1 MERVENQDAALA
13 ALLAEH
19 NHRYMFAAKYATGH
33 VVDCACG
40 IGYGHAF
47 FQGNQVATYLGLD
60 PDESAIAAARS
71 QPVSANVS
79 FDCRTIEQPRLE
91 RGMVDTFVCLETLEH
106 CVDPELGIRS
116 VSDCLHPNGLFIGS
130 VPSVEYET
138 LCEQTYGAN
147 PFHLQRFAYADL
159 RKLLKKRFSNVQ
171 LFLACFSTATFIA
184 PLAEGFDERQQ
195 DYSVSGFRPENFQGS
210 LMWLCSNR
218 SVDANASDLRGTVFL
233 GPPKVIVDQQE
244 NLPLRSTIKDQQNSL
259 DLRWQ
264 IMAKQDDRI
273 ASLEA
278 ANQSQ
283 AAAIDARDVALREQ
297 SRVLDERWKILSQ
310 QSARIESLEAENKS
324 QAAIVDARDSAI
336 VEQTRLLDE
345 RWLLMSQQSARIESL
360 EAENK
365 SQAAIVDARDSAIV
379 KQTRLLDERWQLM
392 SQQSAR
398 IESLEAENKSQAAIV
413 DERDGAIAKQV
424 RLLDE
429 RWLLMSQQTARIES
443 LEAANRSQA
452 AIVDARDKT
461 LAAQARLLDERWAV
475 MAQQDQRI
483 ASLDAAISSQT
494 DMIDSRDKVIAEQV
508 QLIEN
513 RWQIMSEQGV
523 RIASLEEANQA
534 LATVVD
540 SRDKSIAGL
549 NSDLRLVTAALSELR
564 STRGVRLLQR
574 LHVIKP

>member
-1 MERVENQDAALA
+1 MERVENQDAELA

-19 NHRYMFAAKYATGH
+19 NHRYMFAAKYATGR

-47 FQGNQVATYLGLD
+47 FQENQVATYLGLD
-60 PDESAIAAARS
+60 PDESAIATARRQS
-71 QPVSANVS
+71 VPANVS
-79 FDCRTIEQPRLE
+79 FDCRTIEQPRLG
-91 RGMVDTFVCLETLEH
+91 RGTVDTFVSLETLEH
-106 CVDPELGIRS
+106 CVDPELGIGA
-116 VSDCLHPNGLFIGS
+116 VSDCLHPDGLFIGS

-147 PFHLQRFAYADL
+147 PFHRQRFAYVDL

-171 LFLACFSTATFIA
+171 LFLASFSTATIIA
-184 PLAEGFDERQQ
+184 PLDKGFDERPQ
-195 DYSVSGFRPENFQGS
+195 DCSVSGFRPEHFQGS

-218 SVDANASDLRGTVFL
+218 SVDANASDRGGTLFM

-244 NLPLRSTIKDQQNSL
+244 NLPLRITIKDQQNSL

-297 SRVLDERWKILSQ
+297 SRALDERWQILSQ

-324 QAAIVDARDSAI
+324 QAAIVDARDSAL

-365 SQAAIVDARDSAIV
+365 SQAAIVDERDSAI
-379 KQTRLLDERWQLM
+379 T
-392 SQQSAR
+392 
-398 IESLEAENKSQAAIV
+398 
-413 DERDGAIAKQV
+413 KQV

-461 LAAQARLLDERWAV
+461 LAAQARLLDERWAI

-483 ASLDAAISSQT
+483 ASLDASISSQT

>member
-1 MERVENQDAALA
+1 MERVENQDNALV

-19 NHRYMFAAKYATGH
+19 NHRYMFAALYASGR

-47 FQGNQVATYLGLD
+47 FQGDQVATYLGLD
-60 PDESAIAAARS
+60 PDESAIATARS
-71 QPVSANVS
+71 QLLPANVS

-91 RGMVDTFVCLETLEH
+91 PGTVDTFVSLETLEH
-106 CVDPELGIRS
+106 CVDPERGIRA
-116 VSDCLHPNGLFIGS
+116 VSDCLHPDGLFIGS

-171 LFLACFSTATFIA
+171 LFLASFSTATIIA
-184 PLAEGFDERQQ
+184 PLDKGFDERPQ
-195 DYSVSGFRPENFQGS
+195 DCSVSGFRPEHFHGS

-218 SVDANASDLRGTVFL
+218 SIDANAGDRRGTLFM
-233 GPPKVIVDQQE
+233 GPPKVVVDQQE
-244 NLPLRSTIKDQQNSL
+244 NLPLRTTIKDQQNSL

-273 ASLEA
+273 ASLDA
-278 ANQSQ
+278 ATQSQ
-283 AAAIDARDVALREQ
+283 AAAIDSRDVAIREQ
-297 SRVLDERWKILSQ
+297 TGVLDERWQLLSQ

-324 QAAIVDARDSAI
+324 QAASVDARDA
-336 VEQTRLLDE
+336 V
-345 RWLLMSQQSARIESL
+345 IE
-360 EAENK
+360 N
-365 SQAAIVDARDSAIV
+365 QAG
-379 KQTRLLDERWQLM
+379 LLDERWQLM

-413 DERDGAIAKQV
+413 DARDGAIETQA

-443 LEAANRSQA
+443 LEAENKSQAAIVDERDSAIETQARLLDERWLLMSQQTARIESLEVANRSQA

-461 LAAQARLLDERWAV
+461 LAAQARLLDERWAI
-475 MAQQDQRI
+475 MAKQDQRI
-483 ASLDAAISSQT
+483 ASLDATISSQT
-494 DMIDSRDKVIAEQV
+494 DMIDSRDKVIAEQL

-513 RWQIMSEQGV
+513 RWQIMSEQGA
-523 RIASLEEANQA
+523 RIASLEEAHKSLTA
-534 LATVVD
+534 VVNL
-540 SRDKSIAGL
+540 RDQSIAGL
-549 NSDLRLVTAALSELR
+549 NSDLSLVSATLSELR
-564 STRGVRLLQR
+564 STRGVRLLKL
-574 LHVIKP
+574 LHVIKH